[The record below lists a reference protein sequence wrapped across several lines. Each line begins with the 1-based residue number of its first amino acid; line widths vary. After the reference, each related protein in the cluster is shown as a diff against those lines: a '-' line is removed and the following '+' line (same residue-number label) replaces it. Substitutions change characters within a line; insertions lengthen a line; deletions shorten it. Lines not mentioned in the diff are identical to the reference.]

1 MAQNSFNAKERRPG
15 NNVIF
20 PGNQVTH
27 LNAYRDQGVQAV
39 PGVNF
44 FRQVGAIVITPEDN
58 CTALLDENGELPA
71 GDYDV
76 KILSPDLRPDDKP
89 RLDRSMVVPEG
100 ASVYRTSIQAL
111 NLEGVAADGSTTL
124 TVKGVTPAAVLTESD
139 GSDEDGEGVL
149 IPAGDFN
156 TSESVTPFEGF
167 GDLTPL
173 ATDKTVQVTT
183 NKSLKPKPYC
193 GGGSGYANADSSR
206 GQTAILVEVC
216 FFMDAPAVDADDT
229 HLPFPIEAGQSRN

>member
-1 MAQNSFNAKERRPG
+1 MAQNSFNASDRRPW

-20 PGNQVTH
+20 PGNQVTY

-58 CTALLDENGELPA
+58 CTALLVDGELPA

-89 RLDRSMVVPEG
+89 RLDRSMVVPTG

-111 NLEGVAADGSTTL
+111 NLSAADGATTL
-124 TVKGVTPAAVLTESD
+124 TVKGGAPAAVLTSSD
-139 GSDEDGEGVL
+139 GTAEDGEGVL
-149 IPAGDFN
+149 IPLGDFN
-156 TSESVTPFEGF
+156 TSQAVTPFEGF

-173 ATDKTVQVTT
+173 ATDKTVTVTT
-183 NKSLKPKPYC
+183 SKVLTPKPYC
-193 GGGSGYANADSSR
+193 GGGSGWANADSSR

-216 FFMDAPAVDADDT
+216 FFMDAPAVDAEDT